1 MLLPWATVWIRPFNA
16 WQAYAIADV
25 LLFLLAV
32 GGLALAVMEHAG
44 RTSEGLRLSV
54 AAGACIGAV
63 WIFAKVV
70 SPAAQGFEEQYRV
83 LVGSGLIV
91 GLLCI
96 AGLGLASCVL
106 LYDGRSMPASVAKP
120 WQRMDAK
127 FQWALGLASSVLAL
141 GAIAGFE
148 TRRAAD
154 DAAYLPATDDS
165 VIRLVRD
172 DWESE
177 SGPDLSGSD
186 WSVEQSSDLTDL
198 PDADLSGEPTDSTS
212 DHWFYVTYR
221 AADTGDV
228 YGWNANPYTE
238 DVYQEGISSGAC

>member
-141 GAIAGFE
+141 GGDCRF
-148 TRRAAD
+148 R
-154 DAAYLPATDDS
+154 DAQG
-165 VIRLVRD
+165 R
-172 DWESE
+172 
-177 SGPDLSGSD
+177 
-186 WSVEQSSDLTDL
+186 
-198 PDADLSGEPTDSTS
+198 
-212 DHWFYVTYR
+212 
-221 AADTGDV
+221 
-228 YGWNANPYTE
+228 
-238 DVYQEGISSGAC
+238 

>member
-141 GAIAGFE
+141 GRLQVS
-148 TRRAAD
+148 RRAGPLTMPPISPQPTTLSFVWCETTGRVRAD
-154 DAAYLPATDDS
+154 R
-165 VIRLVRD
+165 I
-172 DWESE
+172 
-177 SGPDLSGSD
+177 
-186 WSVEQSSDLTDL
+186 
-198 PDADLSGEPTDSTS
+198 
-212 DHWFYVTYR
+212 
-221 AADTGDV
+221 
-228 YGWNANPYTE
+228 
-238 DVYQEGISSGAC
+238 

>member
-127 FQWALGLASSVLAL
+127 FQWA
-141 GAIAGFE
+141 
-148 TRRAAD
+148 R
-154 DAAYLPATDDS
+154 
-165 VIRLVRD
+165 
-172 DWESE
+172 
-177 SGPDLSGSD
+177 SD
-186 WSVEQSSDLTDL
+186 
-198 PDADLSGEPTDSTS
+198 
-212 DHWFYVTYR
+212 
-221 AADTGDV
+221 
-228 YGWNANPYTE
+228 
-238 DVYQEGISSGAC
+238 

>member
-1 MLLPWATVWIRPFNA
+1 
-16 WQAYAIADV
+16 
-25 LLFLLAV
+25 V
-32 GGLALAVMEHAG
+32 G
-44 RTSEGLRLSV
+44 
-54 AAGACIGAV
+54 
-63 WIFAKVV
+63 
-70 SPAAQGFEEQYRV
+70 
-83 LVGSGLIV
+83 
-91 GLLCI
+91 
-96 AGLGLASCVL
+96 
-106 LYDGRSMPASVAKP
+106 
-120 WQRMDAK
+120 
-127 FQWALGLASSVLAL
+127 ALGLASSVLAL

-212 DHWFYVTYR
+212 DHWFYVTYC